1 MIEFR
6 INLAGTLNYCVKKHV
21 ILVENSESISLS
33 NIKSKYKDLPLLDF
47 VVYKIEDEALHL
59 VSTFLQTAVIL

>member
-6 INLAGTLNYCVKKHV
+6 INLAGTLNYWVKKHV

-33 NIKSKYKDLPLLDF
+33 NIKSKYNDLPLLDF
-47 VVYKIEDEALHL
+47 VVYKIDYEALHL